1 MSRSRIATATLA
13 CALAVG
19 TVQVPVT
26 EAQSSGSSTTTVD
39 QQGFDKA
46 TAKWQPLF
54 SDASASLENAKND
67 AKTAKAQRDAANAAV
82 RNAEAAVGEA
92 EAALTAAEAE
102 LARADVEKR
111 KAELDSA
118 EEVLKEAEREL
129 VAKQEQLAAA
139 EEDTAA
145 FAEDVTFAEET
156 AAAANE
162 AATDAAA
169 EKADM
174 QQTADS
180 AQAKLADAQAREAAG
195 ADYTQEDWERLVADA
210 IVEITNEYRQR
221 HGMHPL
227 ISHDVF
233 NDNARDWSGVMSAD
247 MQRGASDDD
256 YFRHAEFEDY
266 GHSGENIA
274 YNWLGW
280 PDASP
285 ATADRTQWAE
295 LPEALF
301 TQWRNST
308 SGHNEGMLNSSQTG
322 IGVGVRVAPNG
333 QAFATMQFYKL
344 SHPTTSYTF
353 GPDGGSQKA
362 NESGTPYYVSTGA
375 REALRTPD
383 LTVDLGDRKRA
394 NPNYD
399 GLKRDEIRAIQTRVT
414 RRLGVAVS
422 HDYATELSADEAELS
437 AAQTDLAAAE
447 QRDADAQD
455 ALAQATGVL
464 EDAERR
470 LRSAVDWQ
478 QRLEGERDELARAE
492 EKARGAKDA
501 AEAELAWAKAADQDA
516 LAAAVEAAQ
525 ERLAQAEQ
533 NVEDAYELS
542 AAEQMTLDEAE
553 DDVAE
558 AEAELA
564 QVNAQRPTLAQYTT
578 TETNTAAVVLGVL
591 AALAVVGIGVVALA
605 PRLGIEL
612 SWQ

>member
-1 MSRSRIATATLA
+1 MATFTDLQGKVALVTGA
-13 CALAVG
+13 SGDIGLAVC
-19 TVQVPVT
+19 
-26 EAQSSGSSTTTVD
+26 EKLLEDGSKVY
-39 QQGFDKA
+39 A
-46 TAKWQPLF
+46 TYNNNPARL
-54 SDASASLENAKND
+54 
-67 AKTAKAQRDAANAAV
+67 
-82 RNAEAAVGEA
+82 G
-92 EAALTAAEAE
+92 E
-102 LARADVEKR
+102 LADRQEFAGRLVALKCDITN
-111 KAELDSA
+111 KAELDA
-118 EEVLKEAEREL
+118 ARAQLERAEREL
-129 VAKQEQLAAA
+129 VAKQKGLDAA

-145 FAEDVTFAEET
+145 LAEDVTFAEET
-156 AAAANE
+156 AAVANE
-162 AATDAAA
+162 AATAAA
-169 EKADM
+169 DEKADM
-174 QQTADS
+174 QQAADS

-333 QAFATMQFYKL
+333 QAFATMQLYKL

-383 LTVDLGDRKRA
+383 LTVDLDDRRQA

-399 GLKRDEIRAIQTRVT
+399 GLKRDEIRAIQARTTRK
-414 RRLGVAVS
+414 LGVAVS
-422 HDYATELSADEAELS
+422 HDYAAELSADEAELS

-447 QRDADAQD
+447 QHDADAQD
-455 ALAQATGVL
+455 ALAQAAGAL

-564 QVNAQRPTLAQYTT
+564 QVNAQRPTLAQFTT
-578 TETNTAAVVLGVL
+578 TETNTVAVVLGVL
-591 AALAVVGIGVVALA
+591 AALAAVGIGVVALA

-612 SWQ
+612 PWQ

>member
-13 CALAVG
+13 CALAVS
-19 TVQVPVT
+19 TVQVPVA

-39 QQGFDKA
+39 QQGFDAA
-46 TAKWQPLF
+46 TAKWQQRYD
-54 SDASASLENAKND
+54 DASASLQQAKDD
-67 AKTAKAQRDAANAAV
+67 AKSAQAQRDSANAAV
-82 RNAEAAVGEA
+82 RDANAEVEAA
-92 EAALTAAEAE
+92 EAALEKAEKD

-111 KAELDSA
+111 KAELDA
-118 EEVLKEAEREL
+118 ARAQLERAEREL
-129 VAKQEQLAAA
+129 VAKQKGLDAA

-145 FAEDVTFAEET
+145 LAEDVTFAEET
-156 AAAANE
+156 AAVANE
-162 AATDAAA
+162 AATAAA
-169 EKADM
+169 DEKADM
-174 QQTADS
+174 QQAADS

-227 ISHDVF
+227 VSHDVF

-247 MQRGASDDD
+247 MQRGDDD
-256 YFRHAEFEDY
+256 YFRHAAFEDY

-280 PDASP
+280 PDVSP

-308 SGHNEGMLNSSQTG
+308 SGHNEGMLDSSQTG

-333 QAFATMQFYKL
+333 QAFATMQFYRL
-344 SHPTTSYTF
+344 SYPKTSYTF
-353 GPDGGSQKA
+353 GPDGGSLKA
-362 NESGTPYYVSTGA
+362 NASGVPYYVSTGA
-375 REALRTPD
+375 RETLRTPE
-383 LTVDLGDRKRA
+383 LTVDLGDRRQA
-394 NPNYD
+394 NPSYD
-399 GLKRDEIRAIQTRVT
+399 GLKRDEIRAIPARTT
-414 RRLGVAVS
+414 SRLGVAVS
-422 HDYATELSADEAELS
+422 HDYAAELSADEAELS
-437 AAQTDLAAAE
+437 AAQTDLAAAQE
-447 QRDADAQD
+447 QDAAAQD
-455 ALAQATGVL
+455 ALAQAAGAL

-470 LRSAVDWQ
+470 LRSAVDWR

-492 EKARGAKDA
+492 AEAADAKDA
-501 AEAELAWAKAADQDA
+501 AEAEFAWAQAADQDA
-516 LAAAVEAAQ
+516 LAAAVDSAR
-525 ERLAQAEQ
+525 ERLAEAEQ
-533 NVEDAYELS
+533 SVEDAHERS

-553 DDVAE
+553 DYVAE

-578 TETNTAAVVLGVL
+578 TKTNAAAVVLGVL

-612 SWQ
+612 PWQ

>member
-19 TVQVPVT
+19 TVQVPVA

-46 TAKWQPLF
+46 TAKWQPRF
-54 SDASASLENAKND
+54 SDASASLQQAERD
-67 AKTAKAQRDAANAAV
+67 AKAAKAQRDAANAAV
-82 RNAEAAVGEA
+82 RDAEVAVEEA
-92 EAALTAAEAE
+92 EAALTVAEGE

-111 KAELDSA
+111 KAELDAA
-118 EEVLKEAEREL
+118 EKVLKEAEREL
-129 VAKQEQLAAA
+129 AAKQEALTAA

-145 FAEDVTFAEET
+145 LAEDVTFAEE
-156 AAAANE
+156 AAAAAGQTAE
-162 AATDAAA
+162 DAAA
-169 EKADM
+169 VKADK
-174 QQTADS
+174 QQAADS

-195 ADYTQEDWERLVADA
+195 ADYTQEDWERLVADTV
-210 IVEITNEYRQR
+210 VEITNEYRQR

-247 MQRGASDDD
+247 MQRGGND

-280 PDASP
+280 PDVSP

-308 SGHNEGMLNSSQTG
+308 SGHNEGMLDSSQTG

-333 QAFATMQFYKL
+333 QAFATMQFYRL
-344 SHPTTSYTF
+344 SYPKTSYTF
-353 GPDGGSQKA
+353 GPDGGSLKA
-362 NESGTPYYVSTGA
+362 NASGVPYYVSTGA
-375 REALRTPD
+375 RETLRTPE
-383 LTVDLGDRKRA
+383 LTVDLGDRRQA
-394 NPNYD
+394 NPSYD
-399 GLKRDEIRAIQTRVT
+399 GLKRDEIRAIPARTT
-414 RRLGVAVS
+414 SRLGVAVS
-422 HDYATELSADEAELS
+422 HDYAAELSADEAELS
-437 AAQTDLAAAE
+437 AAQTDLAAAQE
-447 QRDADAQD
+447 QDAAAQE
-455 ALAQATGVL
+455 ALAQTAGAL

-470 LRSAVDWQ
+470 LRSAVDWR

-492 EKARGAKDA
+492 AEAADAKDA
-501 AEAELAWAKAADQDA
+501 AEAEFAWAQAADQDA
-516 LAAAVEAAQ
+516 LAAAVDSAR
-525 ERLAQAEQ
+525 ERLAEAEQ
-533 NVEDAYELS
+533 SVEDAHERS

-553 DDVAE
+553 DYVAE

-564 QVNAQRPTLAQYTT
+564 QVNAQRPTQAQYTT

-605 PRLGIEL
+605 PRIGIEL
-612 SWQ
+612 PWQ

>member
-13 CALAVG
+13 CALAVS
-19 TVQVPVT
+19 TVHVPVA
-26 EAQSSGSSTTTVD
+26 EAQSSGSSTSTVD
-39 QQGFDKA
+39 QQGFAKA
-46 TAKWQPLF
+46 NAKWQPLF
-54 SDASASLENAKND
+54 SDASASLQQAERD
-67 AKTAKAQRDAANAAV
+67 AKAAQAQRDAANAAV
-82 RNAEAAVGEA
+82 RDAEAAVEEA

-111 KAELDSA
+111 KAELDA
-118 EEVLKEAEREL
+118 ATEVLKEAEREL
-129 VAKQEQLAAA
+129 VAKQEALNAA

-156 AAAANE
+156 AATAKEAATAAANE
-162 AATDAAA
+162 
-169 EKADM
+169 EADK
-174 QQTADS
+174 QQAADS

-227 ISHDVF
+227 VSHDVF

-247 MQRGASDDD
+247 MQRGASGDD
-256 YFRHAEFEDY
+256 YFRHAEFEAY

-280 PDASP
+280 PDVSP
-285 ATADRTQWAE
+285 ATADRAQWAD

-308 SGHNEGMLNSSQTG
+308 SGHNEGMLDSSQTG

-344 SHPTTSYTF
+344 SYPTTSYTY
-353 GPDGGSQKA
+353 GPDDGSRKA
-362 NESGTPYYVSTGA
+362 NASGLPYYVSTGA
-375 REALRTPD
+375 REALRTPE
-383 LTVDLGDRKRA
+383 LTVDLGDRRQA
-394 NPNYD
+394 NPTYD
-399 GLKRDEIRAIQTRVT
+399 GLKRDEIRAFQAGTT
-414 RRLGVAVS
+414 SRLGVTVS
-422 HDYATELSADEAELS
+422 HDYAAELASGEAELS

-447 QRDADAQD
+447 QHDSDAQE

-470 LRSAVDWQ
+470 LQGAVDRQ
-478 QRLEGERDELARAE
+478 KLLEVERDELARAE
-492 EKARGAKDA
+492 AEAADAKDA
-501 AEAELAWAKAADQDA
+501 AEAEFAWAQAADQDA

-525 ERLAQAEQ
+525 ERLTEAEQ
-533 NVEDAYELS
+533 SVEDAYELS

-612 SWQ
+612 PWQ

>member
-19 TVQVPVT
+19 TVQVPVA

-54 SDASASLENAKND
+54 SDASASLQQAERD
-67 AKTAKAQRDAANAAV
+67 AKAAKAQRDAANAAV

-111 KAELDSA
+111 KAELDAA

-129 VAKQEQLAAA
+129 VAKQEALTAA

-145 FAEDVTFAEET
+145 FAEDVTFAEE
-156 AAAANE
+156 AAAAAGQTAE
-162 AATDAAA
+162 DAAA
-169 EKADM
+169 VKADK
-174 QQTADS
+174 QQAADS

-210 IVEITNEYRQR
+210 IVEITNEYRER

-227 ISHDVF
+227 VSHDVF

-247 MQRGASDDD
+247 MQRGGND

-280 PDASP
+280 PIVSP
-285 ATADRTQWAE
+285 VTADRTQWAE

-333 QAFATMQFYKL
+333 QTFATMQFYKL
-344 SHPTTSYTF
+344 SYPTTSYTY

-362 NESGTPYYVSTGA
+362 NASGVPYYVSTGA
-375 REALRTPD
+375 RETLRIPE
-383 LTVDLGDRKRA
+383 LTVDLGDRRQA
-394 NPNYD
+394 NPSYD
-399 GLKRDEIRAIQTRVT
+399 GLKRDEIRAIPARTT
-414 RRLGVAVS
+414 SKLGVAVS
-422 HDYATELSADEAELS
+422 HDYAAELSADEAELS
-437 AAQTDLAAAE
+437 AAQTDLATAE
-447 QRDADAQD
+447 QHDADAQD
-455 ALAQATGVL
+455 AFAQAAGAL

-492 EKARGAKDA
+492 AEAADVKDA
-501 AEAELAWAKAADQDA
+501 AEAELAWAQAADQDA
-516 LAAAVEAAQ
+516 LAAAVESAR
-525 ERLAQAEQ
+525 ERLADAEQ
-533 NVEDAYELS
+533 GVEDAYELS

-553 DDVAE
+553 DYVAE

-578 TETNTAAVVLGVL
+578 TETNTAAVLLGVL

-612 SWQ
+612 PWQ

>member
-1 MSRSRIATATLA
+1 MSRSRIATATLV
-13 CALAVG
+13 CALAVS
-19 TVQVPVT
+19 TVQVPVA
-26 EAQSSGSSTTTVD
+26 EAQSSGSSTSTVD
-39 QQGFDKA
+39 QQGFNKA
-46 TAKWQPLF
+46 NAKWQPLF
-54 SDASASLENAKND
+54 DDASASLQQAEREAK
-67 AKTAKAQRDAANAAV
+67 AAEAQRDAANAAV
-82 RNAEAAVGEA
+82 RNAEAAVEEV

-111 KAELDSA
+111 KAELDAA

-145 FAEDVTFAEET
+145 LAEDVTFAEET

-162 AATDAAA
+162 TATAAA
-169 EKADM
+169 AVNADM
-174 QQTADS
+174 QQAADS

-210 IVEITNEYRQR
+210 IVEITNEYRER

-227 ISHDVF
+227 VTHDVF

-247 MQRGASDDD
+247 MQRGDDD
-256 YFRHAEFEDY
+256 YFRHAAFEDY

-280 PDASP
+280 PDVSP
-285 ATADRTQWAE
+285 ATADRTQWAK

-344 SHPTTSYTF
+344 SYPTTSYTF

-362 NESGTPYYVSTGA
+362 NASGVPYYVSTGA

-383 LTVDLGDRKRA
+383 LTVDLGDRRQA
-394 NPNYD
+394 NPTYD
-399 GLKRDEIRAIQTRVT
+399 GLKRDEIRAIPARTT
-414 RRLGVAVS
+414 SRLGVAVS
-422 HDYATELSADEAELS
+422 HDYAAELS
-437 AAQTDLAAAE
+437 INEAGVSTAQLDLDAAE
-447 QRDADAQD
+447 QRDANAQD

-464 EDAERR
+464 EAAQKRWQDAADRQG
-470 LRSAVDWQ
+470 L
-478 QRLEGERDELARAE
+478 LEGERDALARDEAE
-492 EKARGAKDA
+492 AQAALDA
-501 AEAELAWAKAADQDA
+501 AEAELAWAQAADQDA
-516 LAAAVEAAQ
+516 LAAAVESAQ
-525 ERLAQAEQ
+525 ERLTEAEQ
-533 NVEDAYELS
+533 SVEDAYELS

-605 PRLGIEL
+605 PQLGIEL
-612 SWQ
+612 PWQ

>member
-13 CALAVG
+13 CALAVS
-19 TVQVPVT
+19 TVHVPVA
-26 EAQSSGSSTTTVD
+26 EAQSSGSSTSTVD
-39 QQGFDKA
+39 QQGFNKA
-46 TAKWQPLF
+46 NAKWQPLF
-54 SDASASLENAKND
+54 DDASASLQQAKDNVGA
-67 AKTAKAQRDAANAAV
+67 AKSQRDSANAAV
-82 RNAEAAVGEA
+82 RDANAEVEAA

-129 VAKQEQLAAA
+129 VAKQEELAAA

-162 AATDAAA
+162 TATAAA
-169 EKADM
+169 AVKADM
-174 QQTADS
+174 QQAADS

-247 MQRGASDDD
+247 MQRGGND

-280 PDASP
+280 PDVSP
-285 ATADRTQWAE
+285 ATADRAQWAE

-308 SGHNEGMLNSSQTG
+308 KGHNEGMLDSSQTG
-322 IGVGVRVAPNG
+322 IGVGVRVAPNS
-333 QAFATMQFYKL
+333 QAFATMQFYRL
-344 SHPTTSYTF
+344 SYPTTSYTF

-362 NESGTPYYVSTGA
+362 NASGVPYYVSTDA
-375 REALRTPD
+375 RETLRTPD

-422 HDYATELSADEAELS
+422 HDYATELSADEVELS

-455 ALAQATGVL
+455 ALEQATGVL

-553 DDVAE
+553 DYVAD

-612 SWQ
+612 PWQ

>member
-13 CALAVG
+13 CALAVS
-19 TVQVPVT
+19 TVQVPVA
-26 EAQSSGSSTTTVD
+26 EAQSSGSSTSTVD
-39 QQGFDKA
+39 QQGFNKA
-46 TAKWQPLF
+46 NAKWQPLF
-54 SDASASLENAKND
+54 DDASASLQQAEREAK
-67 AKTAKAQRDAANAAV
+67 AAEAQRDAANAAV
-82 RNAEAAVGEA
+82 RNAEAAVEEV

-111 KAELDSA
+111 KAELDAA

-145 FAEDVTFAEET
+145 LAEDVTFAEET

-162 AATDAAA
+162 TATAAA
-169 EKADM
+169 AVNADM
-174 QQTADS
+174 QQAADS

-247 MQRGASDDD
+247 MQRGDDD
-256 YFRHAEFEDY
+256 YFRHAAFEDY

-280 PDASP
+280 PDVSP

-308 SGHNEGMLNSSQTG
+308 SGHNEGMLDSSQTG

-333 QAFATMQFYKL
+333 QAFATMQFYRL
-344 SHPTTSYTF
+344 SYPTTSYTF

-362 NESGTPYYVSTGA
+362 NASGVPYYVSTGA
-375 REALRTPD
+375 RETLRTPE
-383 LTVDLGDRKRA
+383 LTVDLGDRRQA
-394 NPNYD
+394 NPSYD
-399 GLKRDEIRAIQTRVT
+399 GLKRDEIRAIPARTT
-414 RRLGVAVS
+414 SRLGVAVS
-422 HDYATELSADEAELS
+422 HDYAAELSADEAELS
-437 AAQTDLAAAE
+437 AAQTDLAAAQE
-447 QRDADAQD
+447 QDAAAQE
-455 ALAQATGVL
+455 ALAQAAGAL

-492 EKARGAKDA
+492 AEATDAKDA
-501 AEAELAWAKAADQDA
+501 AKAELARAQAADQDA
-516 LAAAVEAAQ
+516 LAAAVESAR
-525 ERLAQAEQ
+525 ERLAEAEQ
-533 NVEDAYELS
+533 GVEDAYELS

-553 DDVAE
+553 DYVAE

-605 PRLGIEL
+605 PQLGIEL
-612 SWQ
+612 PWQ

>member
-19 TVQVPVT
+19 TVQVPVA
-26 EAQSSGSSTTTVD
+26 EAQSSGSSTSTVD
-39 QQGFDKA
+39 QQGFNKA
-46 TAKWQPLF
+46 NAKWQPLF
-54 SDASASLENAKND
+54 DDASASLQQAKDNVGA
-67 AKTAKAQRDAANAAV
+67 AKSQRDSANAAV
-82 RNAEAAVGEA
+82 RDANAEVEAA
-92 EAALTAAEAE
+92 EAALKKAEKD

-111 KAELDSA
+111 KAELDA
-118 EEVLKEAEREL
+118 ARAQLKRAEREL
-129 VAKQEQLAAA
+129 VAKQKELDAA

-145 FAEDVTFAEET
+145 LAEDVTFAEET
-156 AAAANE
+156 ATTAKE
-162 AATDAAA
+162 AATAAA
-169 EKADM
+169 VDKADK
-174 QQTADS
+174 QQAADS

-210 IVEITNEYRQR
+210 IVEITNEYRER

-227 ISHDVF
+227 VTHDVF

-247 MQRGASDDD
+247 MQRGDDD
-256 YFRHAEFEDY
+256 YFRHAAFEDY

-280 PDASP
+280 PDVSP
-285 ATADRTQWAE
+285 ATADRTQWAT

-344 SHPTTSYTF
+344 SYPTTSYTF

-375 REALRTPD
+375 REALRTPE
-383 LTVDLGDRKRA
+383 LTVDLGDRRQA
-394 NPNYD
+394 NPTYD
-399 GLKRDEIRAIQTRVT
+399 GLKRDEIRAIPARTT
-414 RRLGVAVS
+414 SRLGVAVS
-422 HDYATELSADEAELS
+422 HDYAAELS
-437 AAQTDLAAAE
+437 INEAGVSTAQLDLDAAE
-447 QRDADAQD
+447 QRDAEAQD
-455 ALAQATGVL
+455 ALAQANAVL
-464 EDAERR
+464 EAAQKRWQDAADRQG
-470 LRSAVDWQ
+470 L
-478 QRLEGERDELARAE
+478 LEGERDALARDEAE
-492 EKARGAKDA
+492 AQAALDA
-501 AEAELAWAKAADQDA
+501 AEAELAWAQAADQDA
-516 LAAAVEAAQ
+516 LAAAVESAR
-525 ERLAQAEQ
+525 ECLAEAEQ

-564 QVNAQRPTLAQYTT
+564 RVNAQRPTLAQYTT

-612 SWQ
+612 PWQ

>member
-19 TVQVPVT
+19 TVQVPVA

-54 SDASASLENAKND
+54 SDASASLQQAERD
-67 AKTAKAQRDAANAAV
+67 AKAAKAQRDAANAAV

-92 EAALTAAEAE
+92 EAALTAAVDE

-111 KAELDSA
+111 KAELDAA

-156 AAAANE
+156 AAAAGQTAE
-162 AATDAAA
+162 DAAA
-169 EKADM
+169 VKADK
-174 QQTADS
+174 QQAADS

-210 IVEITNEYRQR
+210 VVEITNEYRER

-227 ISHDVF
+227 VSHDVF

-247 MQRGASDDD
+247 MQRGGND

-280 PDASP
+280 PDVSP

-308 SGHNEGMLNSSQTG
+308 SGHNEGMLDSSQTG

-333 QAFATMQFYKL
+333 QAFATMQFYRL
-344 SHPTTSYTF
+344 SYPKTSYTF
-353 GPDGGSQKA
+353 GPDGGSLKA
-362 NESGTPYYVSTGA
+362 NASGVPYYVSTGA
-375 REALRTPD
+375 RETLRTPE
-383 LTVDLGDRKRA
+383 LTVDLGDRRQA
-394 NPNYD
+394 NPSYD
-399 GLKRDEIRAIQTRVT
+399 GLKRDEIRAIPARTT
-414 RRLGVAVS
+414 SRLGVDVS
-422 HDYATELSADEAELS
+422 HDYAAELSADEAELS
-437 AAQTDLAAAE
+437 AAQTDLAAAQE
-447 QRDADAQD
+447 QDAAAQE
-455 ALAQATGVL
+455 ALAQAAGAL

-492 EKARGAKDA
+492 AEAADAKDA
-501 AEAELAWAKAADQDA
+501 AEAEFAWAQAADQDA
-516 LAAAVEAAQ
+516 LAAAVDSAR
-525 ERLAQAEQ
+525 ERLTDAEQ
-533 NVEDAYELS
+533 GVEDAYELS

-553 DDVAE
+553 DYVAE

-564 QVNAQRPTLAQYTT
+564 QVNAQRPTQAQYTT

-612 SWQ
+612 PWQ

>member
-13 CALAVG
+13 CALAVS
-19 TVQVPVT
+19 TVHVPVA
-26 EAQSSGSSTTTVD
+26 EAQSSGSSTSTVD

-54 SDASASLENAKND
+54 DDASASLQQAEREAK
-67 AKTAKAQRDAANAAV
+67 AAEAQRDAASAAV
-82 RNAEAAVGEA
+82 RNAEAAVEEA

-145 FAEDVTFAEET
+145 FAEDVTFAEER

-162 AATDAAA
+162 TATAAA
-169 EKADM
+169 AVKADM
-174 QQTADS
+174 QQAADS

-210 IVEITNEYRQR
+210 VVEITNEYRQR

-227 ISHDVF
+227 VSHDVF

-247 MQRGASDDD
+247 MQRGGND
-256 YFRHAEFEDY
+256 YFRHAEFEAY

-280 PDASP
+280 PDVSP

-308 SGHNEGMLNSSQTG
+308 SGHNEGMLDSSQTG
-322 IGVGVRVAPNG
+322 VGVGVRVAPSG
-333 QAFATMQFYKL
+333 QAFATMQFYRL
-344 SHPTTSYTF
+344 SYPKTSYTY
-353 GPDGGSQKA
+353 GPDGGSRKA

-375 REALRTPD
+375 RETLRTPE
-383 LTVDLGDRKRA
+383 LTVDLGDRRQA
-394 NPNYD
+394 NPSYD
-399 GLKRDEIRAIQTRVT
+399 GLKRDEIRAIPARTT
-414 RRLGVAVS
+414 SRLGVAVS
-422 HDYATELSADEAELS
+422 HDYAAELS
-437 AAQTDLAAAE
+437 INEAGVSTAQLDLDAAE
-447 QRDADAQD
+447 QRDAEAQD
-455 ALAQATGVL
+455 ALAQANAVL
-464 EDAERR
+464 EAAQKRWQDAADRQG
-470 LRSAVDWQ
+470 L
-478 QRLEGERDELARAE
+478 LEGERDALARAE
-492 EKARGAKDA
+492 AEAADAKDA
-501 AEAELAWAKAADQDA
+501 AKAELAWAQAADQDA
-516 LAAAVEAAQ
+516 LAAAVESAR
-525 ERLAQAEQ
+525 ERLADAEQ
-533 NVEDAYELS
+533 GVEDAYELS

-553 DDVAE
+553 DYVAE

-591 AALAVVGIGVVALA
+591 AALVVVGIGVVALA

-612 SWQ
+612 PWQ

>member
-19 TVQVPVT
+19 TVQVPVA
-26 EAQSSGSSTTTVD
+26 EAQSSGSSTTTVN

-54 SDASASLENAKND
+54 SDASASLQQAERD
-67 AKTAKAQRDAANAAV
+67 AKAAKAQRDAANAAV
-82 RNAEAAVGEA
+82 RNAEAAVEEA

-102 LARADVEKR
+102 LARADVEQR
-111 KAELDSA
+111 KAELDAA

-129 VAKQEQLAAA
+129 VAKQEALTAA
-139 EEDTAA
+139 EEDTADL
-145 FAEDVTFAEET
+145 AEDVTFAEET
-156 AAAANE
+156 AAAAGQTAE
-162 AATDAAA
+162 DAAA
-169 EKADM
+169 DKADK
-174 QQTADS
+174 QQAADS

-210 IVEITNEYRQR
+210 VVEITNEYRQR

-227 ISHDVF
+227 VSHDVF

-247 MQRGASDDD
+247 MQRGGND
-256 YFRHAEFEDY
+256 YFRHAEFEAY

-280 PDASP
+280 PDVSP

-308 SGHNEGMLNSSQTG
+308 SGHNEGMLDSSQTG

-333 QAFATMQFYKL
+333 QAFATMQFYRL
-344 SHPTTSYTF
+344 SYPTTSYTF
-353 GPDGGSQKA
+353 GPDGGSRKA
-362 NESGTPYYVSTGA
+362 NASGVPYYVSTGA
-375 REALRTPD
+375 RETLRTPE
-383 LTVDLGDRKRA
+383 LTVDLGDRRQA
-394 NPNYD
+394 NPTYD
-399 GLKRDEIRAIQTRVT
+399 GLKRDEIRAIPARTT
-414 RRLGVAVS
+414 SRLGVAVS
-422 HDYATELSADEAELS
+422 HDYAAELASGEAELS
-437 AAQTDLAAAE
+437 VAQLDLDAAE
-447 QRDADAQD
+447 QRDAEAQD
-455 ALAQATGVL
+455 ALAQANTEVVAAQ
-464 EDAERR
+464 ERWQDAAERQG
-470 LRSAVDWQ
+470 L
-478 QRLEGERDELARAE
+478 LEGERDALARDEAQ
-492 EKARGAKDA
+492 ARVALDA

-525 ERLAQAEQ
+525 ERLAEAEQ
-533 NVEDAYELS
+533 SAEDAYELS

-553 DDVAE
+553 DYVAE

-605 PRLGIEL
+605 PQLGIEL
-612 SWQ
+612 PWQ

>member
-13 CALAVG
+13 CALAVS
-19 TVQVPVT
+19 TVQVPVA

-39 QQGFDKA
+39 QQGFDAA
-46 TAKWQPLF
+46 TAKWQQRYD
-54 SDASASLENAKND
+54 DASASLQQAKDD
-67 AKTAKAQRDAANAAV
+67 AKSAQAQRDSANAAV
-82 RNAEAAVGEA
+82 RDANAEVEAA
-92 EAALTAAEAE
+92 EAALKKAEKD

-111 KAELDSA
+111 KAELDA
-118 EEVLKEAEREL
+118 AAEVLKEAEREL
-129 VAKQEQLAAA
+129 VAKQKELDAA

-156 AAAANE
+156 AATAKE
-162 AATDAAA
+162 AATAAA
-169 EKADM
+169 DEKADM
-174 QQTADS
+174 QQAADS

-195 ADYTQEDWERLVADA
+195 ADYTQEDWERLIADA

-227 ISHDVF
+227 VSHDVF

-247 MQRGASDDD
+247 MQRGASGDD
-256 YFRHAEFEDY
+256 YFRHAEFEAY

-280 PDASP
+280 PDVSP
-285 ATADRTQWAE
+285 ATAERTQWAD

-308 SGHNEGMLNSSQTG
+308 SGHNEGMLDSSQTG

-344 SHPTTSYTF
+344 TYPTTSYTY
-353 GPDGGSQKA
+353 GPDDGSRKA
-362 NESGTPYYVSTGA
+362 NESSTPYYVSTGA
-375 REALRTPD
+375 HEALRTPE
-383 LTVDLGDRKRA
+383 LTVDLGDRRQA
-394 NPNYD
+394 NPTYD

-414 RRLGVAVS
+414 RKLGVEVS
-422 HDYATELSADEAELS
+422 HDYVAELS
-437 AAQTDLAAAE
+437 IAEAGLSVAQTDLAAAQE
-447 QRDADAQD
+447 QGADAQD

-564 QVNAQRPTLAQYTT
+564 QVNAQRPTLAQFTT
-578 TETNTAAVVLGVL
+578 TETNTVAVVLGVL

-605 PRLGIEL
+605 PRFGIEL
-612 SWQ
+612 PWQ

>member
-13 CALAVG
+13 CALAVS
-19 TVQVPVT
+19 TVQVPVA
-26 EAQSSGSSTTTVD
+26 EAQSSGSSTSTVD
-39 QQGFDKA
+39 QQGFNKA
-46 TAKWQPLF
+46 NAKWQPLF
-54 SDASASLENAKND
+54 DDASASLQQAEREAK
-67 AKTAKAQRDAANAAV
+67 AAEAQRDAANAAV
-82 RNAEAAVGEA
+82 RNAEAAVEEV

-111 KAELDSA
+111 KAELDAA

-145 FAEDVTFAEET
+145 LAEDVTFAEET

-162 AATDAAA
+162 TATAAA
-169 EKADM
+169 AVNADM
-174 QQTADS
+174 QQAADS

-210 IVEITNEYRQR
+210 IVEITNEYRER

-227 ISHDVF
+227 VTHDVF

-247 MQRGASDDD
+247 MQRGDDD
-256 YFRHAEFEDY
+256 YFRHAAFEDY

-280 PDASP
+280 PDVSP
-285 ATADRTQWAE
+285 ATADRTQWAK

-344 SHPTTSYTF
+344 SYPTTSYTF

-362 NESGTPYYVSTGA
+362 NASGVPYYVSTGA

-383 LTVDLGDRKRA
+383 LTVDLGDRRQA
-394 NPNYD
+394 NPTYD
-399 GLKRDEIRAIQTRVT
+399 GLKRDEIRAIPARTT
-414 RRLGVAVS
+414 SRLGVAVS
-422 HDYATELSADEAELS
+422 HDYAAEL
-437 AAQTDLAAAE
+437 
-447 QRDADAQD
+447 
-455 ALAQATGVL
+455 
-464 EDAERR
+464 
-470 LRSAVDWQ
+470 
-478 QRLEGERDELARAE
+478 
-492 EKARGAKDA
+492 
-501 AEAELAWAKAADQDA
+501 
-516 LAAAVEAAQ
+516 
-525 ERLAQAEQ
+525 
-533 NVEDAYELS
+533 LS
-542 AAEQMTLDEAE
+542 L
-553 DDVAE
+553 
-558 AEAELA
+558 
-564 QVNAQRPTLAQYTT
+564 
-578 TETNTAAVVLGVL
+578 
-591 AALAVVGIGVVALA
+591 IH
-605 PRLGIEL
+605 I
-612 SWQ
+612 

>member
-13 CALAVG
+13 CALAVS
-19 TVQVPVT
+19 TVHVPVA
-26 EAQSSGSSTTTVD
+26 EAQSSGSSTSTVD
-39 QQGFDKA
+39 QQGFNKA
-46 TAKWQPLF
+46 NAKWQPLF
-54 SDASASLENAKND
+54 DDASASLQQAKDNVGA
-67 AKTAKAQRDAANAAV
+67 AKSQRDSANAAV
-82 RNAEAAVGEA
+82 RDANAEVEAA
-92 EAALTAAEAE
+92 EAALEKAEKD

-111 KAELDSA
+111 KAELDA
-118 EEVLKEAEREL
+118 ARAQLERAEREL
-129 VAKQEQLAAA
+129 VAKQKELDAA

-162 AATDAAA
+162 TATAAA
-169 EKADM
+169 AVKADM
-174 QQTADS
+174 QQAADS

-210 IVEITNEYRQR
+210 IVEITNEYRER

-227 ISHDVF
+227 VTHDVF

-247 MQRGASDDD
+247 MQRGDDD
-256 YFRHAEFEDY
+256 YFRHAAFEDY

-280 PDASP
+280 PDVSP
-285 ATADRTQWAE
+285 ATADRTQWAK

-344 SHPTTSYTF
+344 SYPTTSYTF

-362 NESGTPYYVSTGA
+362 NASGVPYYVSTGA

-383 LTVDLGDRKRA
+383 LTVDLGDRRQA
-394 NPNYD
+394 NPTYD

-414 RRLGVAVS
+414 RKLGVAVS
-422 HDYATELSADEAELS
+422 HDYAAELSADEAELS

-447 QRDADAQD
+447 QRDSDAQD
-455 ALAQATGVL
+455 ALAQATGAL

-470 LRSAVDWQ
+470 LRSAADRQ
-478 QRLEGERDELARAE
+478 GLLEGERDALARDEAE
-492 EKARGAKDA
+492 AQAALDA
-501 AEAELAWAKAADQDA
+501 AEAELAWAQAADQDA
-516 LAAAVEAAQ
+516 LAAAVESAQ
-525 ERLAQAEQ
+525 ERLTEAEQ
-533 NVEDAYELS
+533 SVEDAYELS

-564 QVNAQRPTLAQYTT
+564 RVNAQRPTLAQYTT

-612 SWQ
+612 PWQ

>member
-13 CALAVG
+13 CALAVS
-19 TVQVPVT
+19 TVHVPVA

-39 QQGFDKA
+39 QQGFDAA
-46 TAKWQPLF
+46 TAKWQQRYD
-54 SDASASLENAKND
+54 DASASLQQAKDD
-67 AKTAKAQRDAANAAV
+67 AKSAQAQRDSANAAV
-82 RNAEAAVGEA
+82 RDANAEVEAA
-92 EAALTAAEAE
+92 EAALEKAEKD

-111 KAELDSA
+111 KAELDA
-118 EEVLKEAEREL
+118 ARAQLERAEREL
-129 VAKQEQLAAA
+129 VAKQKGLDAA

-145 FAEDVTFAEET
+145 LAEDVTFAEET
-156 AAAANE
+156 AAVANE
-162 AATDAAA
+162 AATAAA
-169 EKADM
+169 DEKADM
-174 QQTADS
+174 QQAADS

-383 LTVDLGDRKRA
+383 LTVDLDDRRQA

-399 GLKRDEIRAIQTRVT
+399 GLKRDEIRAIQARTTRK
-414 RRLGVAVS
+414 LGVAVS
-422 HDYATELSADEAELS
+422 HDYAAELSADEAELS
-437 AAQTDLAAAE
+437 TAQTDLAAAE
-447 QRDADAQD
+447 QHNADAQE
-455 ALAQATGVL
+455 AMAQAAGAL

-470 LRSAVDWQ
+470 LRSAVDRQ
-478 QRLEGERDELARAE
+478 ERLEGERDELARAE
-492 EKARGAKDA
+492 AEATDAKDA

-516 LAAAVEAAQ
+516 LAAAVDSARD
-525 ERLAQAEQ
+525 RLADAEQ
-533 NVEDAYELS
+533 RVEDAYELS
-542 AAEQMTLDEAE
+542 AAEQMTLAEAE
-553 DDVAE
+553 DDVTE

-612 SWQ
+612 PWQ

>member
-1 MSRSRIATATLA
+1 M
-13 CALAVG
+13 
-19 TVQVPVT
+19 
-26 EAQSSGSSTTTVD
+26 
-39 QQGFDKA
+39 
-46 TAKWQPLF
+46 
-54 SDASASLENAKND
+54 
-67 AKTAKAQRDAANAAV
+67 
-82 RNAEAAVGEA
+82 RNAEAAVEEA

-102 LARADVEKR
+102 LARADVDQR
-111 KAELDSA
+111 KAELDAA

-129 VAKQEQLAAA
+129 VAKQEALTAA

-145 FAEDVTFAEET
+145 LAEDVTFAEET
-156 AAAANE
+156 AATANE
-162 AATDAAA
+162 TATAAAA
-169 EKADM
+169 EKADK
-174 QQTADS
+174 QQAADS

-210 IVEITNEYRQR
+210 VVEITNEYRER

-227 ISHDVF
+227 VSHDVF

-247 MQRGASDDD
+247 MQRGGND
-256 YFRHAEFEDY
+256 YFRHAEFEAY

-280 PDASP
+280 PDVSP

-308 SGHNEGMLNSSQTG
+308 SGHNEGMLDSSQTG

-344 SHPTTSYTF
+344 SYPTTSHTF

-362 NESGTPYYVSTGA
+362 NASGVPYYVSTGA
-375 REALRTPD
+375 REALRTPE
-383 LTVDLGDRKRA
+383 LTVDLGDRRRA
-394 NPNYD
+394 NPSYD
-399 GLKRDEIRAIQTRVT
+399 GLKRDKIRAIPARTT
-414 RRLGVAVS
+414 SRLGVAVS
-422 HDYATELSADEAELS
+422 HDYAAELS
-437 AAQTDLAAAE
+437 INEAGVSTAQLDLDAAE
-447 QRDADAQD
+447 QQDAATQE
-455 ALAQATGVL
+455 ALAQAAGAL

-478 QRLEGERDELARAE
+478 QRLEGERDALARAE
-492 EKARGAKDA
+492 AEATDAKDA
-501 AEAELAWAKAADQDA
+501 AEAELAWAQAADQDA
-516 LAAAVEAAQ
+516 LAAAVESAR
-525 ERLAQAEQ
+525 ERLADAEQ
-533 NVEDAYELS
+533 GVEDAYELS

-553 DDVAE
+553 DYVAE

-605 PRLGIEL
+605 PQLGIEL
-612 SWQ
+612 PWQ

>member
-1 MSRSRIATATLA
+1 MSRSRIATAMLA
-13 CALAVG
+13 CALAVS
-19 TVQVPVT
+19 TVHVPVA
-26 EAQSSGSSTTTVD
+26 EAQSSGSSTSTVD

-46 TAKWQPLF
+46 IAKWQPLF
-54 SDASASLENAKND
+54 SDASASLQQAERD
-67 AKTAKAQRDAANAAV
+67 AKTAKAQRDSANAAV
-82 RNAEAAVGEA
+82 RDAEAAVEEA

-111 KAELDSA
+111 RAELDA
-118 EEVLKEAEREL
+118 AAEVLKGAEREL
-129 VAKQEQLAAA
+129 VAKQEELAAT

-145 FAEDVTFAEET
+145 FAEDVTITEET
-156 AAAANE
+156 AATAKE
-162 AATDAAA
+162 AATVAAD

-174 QQTADS
+174 QQAADS

-210 IVEITNEYRQR
+210 IVEITNEYRER

-227 ISHDVF
+227 VSHDVF

-247 MQRGASDDD
+247 MQRGASGND

-274 YNWLGW
+274 FNWLGW
-280 PDASP
+280 PDVSP
-285 ATADRTQWAE
+285 ATADRAQWAD

-308 SGHNEGMLNSSQTG
+308 SGHNEGMLDSSQTG

-344 SHPTTSYTF
+344 SYPTTSYTY
-353 GPDGGSQKA
+353 GPDDGSRKA
-362 NESGTPYYVSTGA
+362 NASGLPYYVSTGA
-375 REALRTPD
+375 REALRTPE
-383 LTVDLGDRKRA
+383 LTVDLGDRRQA

-399 GLKRDEIRAIQTRVT
+399 GLKRDEIRAIPARTT
-414 RRLGVAVS
+414 SRLGVAVS
-422 HDYATELSADEAELS
+422 HDYAAELSADEAELS

-447 QRDADAQD
+447 QQDADAQD

-470 LRSAVDWQ
+470 LQGAVDRQ
-478 QRLEGERDELARAE
+478 KLLEVERDELARAE
-492 EKARGAKDA
+492 AEAADAKDA
-501 AEAELAWAKAADQDA
+501 AEAEFAWAQAADQDA

-525 ERLAQAEQ
+525 ERLTEAEQ
-533 NVEDAYELS
+533 SVEDAYELS

-612 SWQ
+612 PWQ

>member
-19 TVQVPVT
+19 TVQVPVA

-54 SDASASLENAKND
+54 SDASASLQQAERD
-67 AKTAKAQRDAANAAV
+67 AKAAKAQRDAANAAV
-82 RNAEAAVGEA
+82 RNAEVAVEEA

-111 KAELDSA
+111 KAELDA
-118 EEVLKEAEREL
+118 ARAALKRAEREL
-129 VAKQEQLAAA
+129 VAKQEALTAA

-145 FAEDVTFAEET
+145 LAEDVTFAEET
-156 AAAANE
+156 AAAARQTAE
-162 AATDAAA
+162 DAAA
-169 EKADM
+169 VKADK
-174 QQTADS
+174 QQAADS

-210 IVEITNEYRQR
+210 VVEITNEYRER

-227 ISHDVF
+227 VSHDVF

-256 YFRHAEFEDY
+256 YFRHAAFEDY

-280 PDASP
+280 PDVSP

-344 SHPTTSYTF
+344 SYPTTSHTF
-353 GPDGGSQKA
+353 GPDGGSRKA
-362 NESGTPYYVSTGA
+362 NASGVPYYVSTGA
-375 REALRTPD
+375 RDTLRTPD
-383 LTVDLGDRKRA
+383 LTVDLGDRRQA
-394 NPNYD
+394 NPSYD
-399 GLKRDEIRAIQTRVT
+399 GLKRDEIRAIPARTT
-414 RRLGVAVS
+414 SRLGVAVS
-422 HDYATELSADEAELS
+422 HDYAAELS
-437 AAQTDLAAAE
+437 INEAGVTTAQLDLAAAQE
-447 QRDADAQD
+447 QDAAAQE
-455 ALAQATGVL
+455 ALAQAAGAL

-478 QRLEGERDELARAE
+478 QRLEGERDKLARAE
-492 EKARGAKDA
+492 AEAADAKDA
-501 AEAELAWAKAADQDA
+501 AKAELAWAQAADQDA
-516 LAAAVEAAQ
+516 LAAAVESAR
-525 ERLAQAEQ
+525 ERLADAEQ
-533 NVEDAYELS
+533 GVEDAYERS

-553 DDVAE
+553 DYVAE

-564 QVNAQRPTLAQYTT
+564 QVNAQRPTVAQFTT

-605 PRLGIEL
+605 PQLGNHL
-612 SWQ
+612 PWQ